1 MEQMRVEELKKR
13 LEQGRQPVILDV
25 REPWEF
31 GICALPG
38 STHIPMGQIP
48 QRLQELNKEDEI
60 VVVCHHGSRS
70 AFVAQFLQQQG
81 FSKLYNLQ
89 GGVSAWAQ
97 YIDPQMRQY

>member
-1 MEQMRVEELKKR
+1 MRVEELKKR

>member
-1 MEQMRVEELKKR
+1 MEEMSVEELKTR
-13 LEQGRQPVILDV
+13 LAQGRRPVILDV

-31 GICALPG
+31 NICALPE

-48 QRLQELNKEDEI
+48 QRLQELNKDDEI

-70 AFVAQFLQQQG
+70 AYVAQYLQQKG
-81 FSKLYNLQ
+81 FSKLYNLH

-97 YIDPQMRQY
+97 HIDPQMRQY